1 MTSSAE
7 ADLGVIKYGFGP
19 AMPGLGLGISY
30 GLANMTDESGNDR
43 DKAEC

>member
-19 AMPGLGLGISY
+19 AMPGLGISY